1 MLFHRSL
8 AESIAYARPD
18 ASRAEIEEAARL
30 AHADVF
36 ISRLPD
42 GYSML
47 VGECGIKLSGGP
59 GDGRSGRGPV
69 TAQDQEKSRDAF
81 TSRLAI
87 GAWLQACLAS
97 AAFNKSANSENCG
110 SPT

>member
-1 MLFHRSL
+1 VAIVPQEPLLFHRSL

-47 VGECGIKLSGGP
+47 VGECGIKLSE
-59 GDGRSGRGPV
+59 GRAMADPV
-69 TAQDQEKSRDAF
+69 GVSR
-81 TSRLAI
+81 SR
-87 GAWLQACLAS
+87 
-97 AAFNKSANSENCG
+97 KK
-110 SPT
+110 P